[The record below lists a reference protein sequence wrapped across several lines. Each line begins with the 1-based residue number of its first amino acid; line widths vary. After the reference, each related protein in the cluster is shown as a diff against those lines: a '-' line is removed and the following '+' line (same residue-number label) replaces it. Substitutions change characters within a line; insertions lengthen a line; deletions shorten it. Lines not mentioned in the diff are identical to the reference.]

1 MDERHKGESEMTE
14 QMDFDRAWRDFYESR
29 PNPPS
34 EQDKEKVRQI
44 IDHFGLALFVVTED
58 YIQDVDNKIHIN
70 SGFLVSRE
78 VCPHVLPDD
87 VYSKEGFHFRLWF
100 SNRGLGPDPGRNGT
114 TVQGKVLC
122 PVQGVRVTPNVSCD
136 YCGESH
142 PAED

>member
-44 IDHFGLALFVVTED
+44 IDHLGLSSFSVTRNYVRD
-58 YIQDVDNKIHIN
+58 GANRIHIN

-78 VCPHVLPDD
+78 MCPHVGRDIS
-87 VYSKEGFHFRLWF
+87 YSEEGFHFRLWF
-100 SNRGLGPDPGRNGT
+100 SNRGGEPGSPET
-114 TVQGKVLC
+114 TVRGKVLC

-142 PAED
+142 PEPV